1 MACMN
6 GPLMGEEMMGA
17 CFVIDEVEVCD
28 KKGVEFLCALAE
40 GEKVHEEESKIEVPS
55 LE

>member
-28 KKGVEFLCALAE
+28 KKGVEFLCALAD
-40 GEKVHEEESKIEVPS
+40 GENLHLEELKIESPS